1 MLLVTK
7 EKDEIQMKYDTFKQK
22 LAKMLTQTRPENHKF
37 DSPIDYKNGSKLF
50 SLLEKDLLGTLK
62 LCN

>member
-1 MLLVTK
+1 
-7 EKDEIQMKYDTFKQK
+7 MKYDTFKQK
-22 LAKMLTQTRPENHKF
+22 LAKMLTQTHPENQKSG
-37 DSPIDYKNGSKLF
+37 SPIDYKNGSKLF